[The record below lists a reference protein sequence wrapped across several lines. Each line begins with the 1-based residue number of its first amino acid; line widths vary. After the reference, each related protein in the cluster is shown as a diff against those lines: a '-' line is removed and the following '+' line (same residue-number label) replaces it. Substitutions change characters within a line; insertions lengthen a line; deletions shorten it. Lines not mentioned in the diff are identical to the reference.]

1 MSLAVFAVT
10 LALIIVIG
18 LWVQSELNV
27 RRKKKEEY
35 TEQNY
40 NFTFTEEQKGRI
52 KRIIDRHYIPGWCD
66 TCNHYM
72 GCSNGTAFGP
82 PCSNCNGGKNYIAD
96 SQTNESDNRMFEEIE
111 KIINE

>member
-27 RRKKKEEY
+27 RRKKKEENM
-35 TEQNY
+35 E
-40 NFTFTEEQKGRI
+40 FTFTEEQKGRI
-52 KRIIDRHYIPGWCD
+52 KRIIDKHYISGWCD
-66 TCNHYM
+66 TCNHYL
-72 GCSNGTAFGP
+72 GCSNGAAFGP